1 MQNCPMVLS
10 EDDVREVLRMEDL
23 IPTMAD
29 ALRDLSAGEVLQP
42 LRSVLPVSKYGGFF
56 GVMPACGSALGAKLV
71 TFYPQN
77 KNVPT
82 HHAMILLF
90 RPETGEPLAVM
101 DGRLITEMRTAA
113 VSAVAT
119 KLLARTDT
127 KTLTILGSGVQ
138 ARSHLEALRLVRSF
152 GEVKV
157 WSPRNAERFAQEFNA
172 HAAHSAE
179 EAVRG
184 ADIIVVATSAI
195 TPVLRGE
202 WLAPGVHI
210 NAVGATRPN
219 WRELDDEVLHRSTIY
234 VESREPALKESG
246 DVIATDKE
254 LIEIGELIAG
264 KQSGRKS
271 ADQITLFKSVGV
283 AIEDIATAEL
293 VLNANV
299 SASGAVGN

>member
-1 MQNCPMVLS
+1 MLHLDEEQ
-10 EDDVREVLRMEDL
+10 VRALLEWDEL
-23 IPTMAD
+23 IPAMEN
-29 ALRDLSAGEVLQP
+29 ALAEFSLGQVVQP
-42 LRSVLPVSKYGGFF
+42 VRIMLTVEEGKRYL
-56 GVMPACGSALGAKLV
+56 GVMPAVAHEAMGAKLV
-71 TFYPQN
+71 SFYPGN
-77 KNVPT
+77 EGTGTAT

-90 RPETGEPLAVM
+90 RPDTGEPLAVT

-138 ARSHLEALRLVRSF
+138 ARGHLEALRLVRSF
-152 GEVKV
+152 TEVRV

-179 EAVRG
+179 EAVHG

-202 WLAPGVHI
+202 WLAPGAHI

-219 WRELDDEVLHRSTIY
+219 WRELDDEVLRRSTIY

-246 DVIATDKE
+246 DVIAAGKE

-264 KQSGRKS
+264 KESGRKS
-271 ADQITLFKSVGV
+271 VDQITLFKSVGV
-283 AIEDIATAEL
+283 AVEDITAAEL
-293 VLNANV
+293 VLNAKA
-299 SASGAVGN
+299 SAPRAGGS

>member
-1 MQNCPMVLS
+1 MEAAPIILN
-10 EDDVREVLRMEDL
+10 EEDVRKRLRMEDL
-23 IPTMAD
+23 IPAMAD
-29 ALRDLSAGEVLQP
+29 ALRDLSAGAVLQP
-42 LRSVLPVSKYGGFF
+42 LRTVLSISPHDGFL
-56 GVMPACGSALGAKLV
+56 GVMPASGRALGAKLV

-77 KNVPT
+77 KGVPT

-119 KLLARTDT
+119 KLLARTNT

-157 WSPRNAERFAQEFNA
+157 WSPRNAGRFAQEFNV
-172 HAAHSAE
+172 HAARSAE
-179 EAVRG
+179 EAVHG

-195 TPVLRGE
+195 SPVLRGE

-219 WRELDDEVLHRSTIY
+219 WRELDDEVLRQSTLY
-234 VESREPALKESG
+234 VESREAAQKESG
-246 DVIATDKE
+246 DVIAARKTP
-254 LIEIGELIAG
+254 IEIGEVITG
-264 KQSGRKS
+264 KQNGRTTE
-271 ADQITLFKSVGV
+271 DQITLFKSVGV
-283 AIEDIATAEL
+283 AIEDIASAEL
-293 VLNANV
+293 VLKEKP
-299 SASGAVGN
+299 